1 MGKSLYTDAQGFAF
15 CPILLSY
22 QSNMFYCKSK
32 LYIIACYIVYDVW
45 PIFTISD
52 AKHVPKT
59 YACGFINHIC
69 RRLSLWHY
77 CISLTKIFYCYMV
90 KISFSVNLHAVLKSV
105 EYCLTFDL
113 RTDGKPINGL
123 VCWFISY
130 KWLMSASSCTLK
142 SLGILL
148 QWEEAIAPHWD
159 TPSHFLM
166 RVLWHIH
173 ILYSM
178 FFLFSS

>member
-45 PIFTISD
+45 LIFTISD

-59 YACGFINHIC
+59 YACGFINHIYL
-69 RRLSLWHY
+69 RLSLWHY

-90 KISFSVNLHAVLKSV
+90 KISFTVNLHAVLKSV

-142 SLGILL
+142 V
-148 QWEEAIAPHWD
+148 WE
-159 TPSHFLM
+159 FC
-166 RVLWHIH
+166 
-173 ILYSM
+173 YSEKK
-178 FFLFSS
+178 L